1 MLDSS
6 EELYKWFTQQ
16 VSRYRREVACAQAL
30 HFVPLS
36 RENARGR
43 GSSFLSPPRG
53 RVSFRATYHDIPQ
66 IVGFHAGCRED
77 PTLDSKPVGLGPSPA
92 PTP

>member
-1 MLDSS
+1 M
-6 EELYKWFTQQ
+6 QG
-16 VSRYRREVACAQAL
+16 L

-43 GSSFLSPPRG
+43 GFPRLMLASPVARLITI
-53 RVSFRATYHDIPQ
+53 SPQ

-77 PTLDSKPVGLGPSPA
+77 PTLDSQPVGLGPSPA